1 MQLLSLLAWVLLP
14 GCGAVTGPD
23 SVRGFLGGSLS
34 VTCTYEPGW
43 EESPK
48 FWCRT
53 IARIGIL
60 CIGRM
65 LVTSESEPEVLHGRF
80 SIRDNRTRR
89 EFTVTVDALAAED
102 AGTFLCG
109 VRTGILRFDKSAA
122 VKVIVVPASST
133 LPSSTYTT
141 TTTFS
146 DLILSVTGCT
156 QTVSQREIVQ
166 STSNPSTPQLSNVVE
181 HILTPAI
188 IVVLFLLAV
197 AAGVLLILSSK
208 KKATSMLHPALSGAA
223 IEMDRTHRMSPTG
236 AEALN
241 YADIDHNTGVAES
254 QYSNAEAFCR
264 LETPPMEY
272 IEVRHSAQRLEEKR
286 EALYARVQK
295 PVVQKEQIYT
305 NMPSAPQPS
314 EELYSTVYG
323 R

>member
-122 VKVIVVPASST
+122 VKVIVVP
-133 LPSSTYTT
+133 
-141 TTTFS
+141 
-146 DLILSVTGCT
+146 
-156 QTVSQREIVQ
+156 
-166 STSNPSTPQLSNVVE
+166 
-181 HILTPAI
+181 
-188 IVVLFLLAV
+188 V

>member
-1 MQLLSLLAWVLLP
+1 MQLLSLLAWALLP

-48 FWCRT
+48 FWCRERAFIISFCT
-53 IARIGIL
+53 GDIL
-60 CIGRM
+60 I
-65 LVTSESEPEVLHGRF
+65 TSEPEVLRGRF

-89 EFTVTVDALAAED
+89 EFTVTVDGLAEED

-109 VRTGILRFDKSAA
+109 VRTGILRFDESAA

-133 LPSSTYTT
+133 LPSSTYT

-166 STSNPSTPQLSNVVE
+166 STSNPSTPQFSNVVE

-197 AAGVLLILSSK
+197 AVGVLLILSRK
-208 KKATSMLHPALSGAA
+208 NKATSMLHPALSGAA
-223 IEMDRTHRMSPTG
+223 IEMDRTHRMSLTG

-241 YADIDHNTGVAES
+241 YADIDHSTGMAES

-272 IEVRHSAQRLEEKR
+272 IEVRHSAQPLEEKR

-305 NMPSAPQPS
+305 NMPSAPRPS